1 MMVETSCGKW
11 AHHWRAEGMSDS
23 PCRLFERASLLPLGF
38 RAPMFGAMT
47 RTVPLV
53 AAIVAPPMETHPGP
67 LTSGQAGDVQM
78 VADAVW
84 AKGKRVN
91 LTETESLEES
101 LCFSRDPI

>member
-1 MMVETSCGKW
+1 
-11 AHHWRAEGMSDS
+11 
-23 PCRLFERASLLPLGF
+23 
-38 RAPMFGAMT
+38 
-47 RTVPLV
+47 
-53 AAIVAPPMETHPGP
+53 METHPGP
-67 LTSGQAGDVQM
+67 LTSGQACDVQM